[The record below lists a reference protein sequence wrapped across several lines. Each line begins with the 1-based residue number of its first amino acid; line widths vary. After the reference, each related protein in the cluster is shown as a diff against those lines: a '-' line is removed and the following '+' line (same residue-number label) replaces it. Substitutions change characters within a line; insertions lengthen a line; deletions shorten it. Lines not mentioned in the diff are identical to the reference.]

1 MQTACHELAVL
12 NMIEIMS
19 EKLGSLLQ
27 GSRGR
32 ECVFVAGAFVF
43 HLNDPVRVVH
53 FVRRGA
59 IHLVRT
65 QEDGAALILQR
76 ARAGSILAE
85 ASVYSDRYHCDA
97 RAESD
102 AVTWAVARKD
112 LRSRLD
118 ANPELSRNWAHY
130 LAHEVQRA
138 RLHAEILSLK
148 TVAARASQARA
159 DVTAEP
165 CRVSPGLLELRAS
178 ASESPPKQAEL
189 KVLH

>member
-1 MQTACHELAVL
+1 
-12 NMIEIMS
+12 MIEIMS
-19 EKLGSLLQ
+19 EELGSLLQ
-27 GSRGR
+27 GLQGR
-32 ECVFVAGAFVF
+32 ECEFATGALVF
-43 HLNDPVRVVH
+43 HLDDQVRLVH

-102 AVTWAVARKD
+102 SVTWAVARED
-112 LRSRLD
+112 LCRRLD
-118 ANPELSRNWAHY
+118 ANPELALDWARH

-138 RLHAEILSLK
+138 RAVRGNPLAKDSRG
-148 TVAARASQARA
+148 AAQLLA
-159 DVTAEP
+159 
-165 CRVSPGLLELRAS
+165 LLERRSPRERAV
-178 ASESPPKQAEL
+178 A
-189 KVLH
+189 